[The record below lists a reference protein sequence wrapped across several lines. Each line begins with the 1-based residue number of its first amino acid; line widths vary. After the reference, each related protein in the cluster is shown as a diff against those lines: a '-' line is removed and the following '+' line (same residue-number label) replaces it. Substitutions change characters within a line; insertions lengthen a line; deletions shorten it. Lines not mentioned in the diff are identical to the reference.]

1 LKKVIIGKV
10 TGEMDRRQFQKMI
23 KILMTGILL
32 LGLLLVVPAC
42 APEKEASDKVGV
54 VVTVL
59 PQAEFVEKL
68 GGEKVRVTVMVPPG
82 ASPHTYEPKPAQ
94 MAALAGAE
102 VYFKVGSG
110 VEFELAWMDKLLA
123 TNKNM
128 VVVDCSQGV
137 ALREMMSEEEHEEE
151 NGNHGRMDPHIWMSP
166 VNARIMVSNI
176 CDGLVQIDPEN
187 SDYYQRNR
195 DAYQQQLTE
204 IDREI
209 REGLAGV
216 ENRQFMVY
224 HPAFGYFAREYDLTM
239 IAMEKEGKEPTAA
252 GLAHLIEQA
261 KAHDIKV
268 IFAEPQFDPK
278 SAEVI
283 AEAIGGSVV
292 LIDPLAKDYIGNLRL
307 LLQEML
313 PAMK

>member
-1 LKKVIIGKV
+1 
-10 TGEMDRRQFQKMI
+10 
-23 KILMTGILL
+23 
-32 LGLLLVVPAC
+32 
-42 APEKEASDKVGV
+42 
-54 VVTVL
+54 
-59 PQAEFVEKL
+59 VE
-68 GGEKVRVTVMVPPG
+68 
-82 ASPHTYEPKPAQ
+82 
-94 MAALAGAE
+94 
-102 VYFKVGSG
+102 
-110 VEFELAWMDKLLA
+110 
-123 TNKNM
+123 
-128 VVVDCSQGV
+128 
-137 ALREMMSEEEHEEE
+137 LREMVAGEEPEAEPE
-151 NGNHGRMDPHIWMSP
+151 NHGRMDPHIWMSP
-166 VNARIMVSNI
+166 VNARVMVSNI

-187 SDYYQRNR
+187 RDYYERNR
-195 DAYQQQLTE
+195 DAYRQQLAE

-224 HPAFGYFAREYDLTM
+224 HPAFGYFAREYNLTM

-292 LIDPLAKDYIGNLRL
+292 LIDPLARDYIGNLRL
-307 LLQEML
+307 ILNEML
-313 PAMK
+313 PVME